1 MISGIWDS
9 WNKHMFFCDFL
20 ICSGVYVVK
29 LRYQFLS
36 LLNTISPEN
45 SFDFFSKNDPAVIF
59 FKCCYDSDT
68 VCT

>member
-1 MISGIWDS
+1 M
-9 WNKHMFFCDFL
+9 
-20 ICSGVYVVK
+20 K